1 METHAGIDRSGVFIN
16 EAILNPANS
25 RKLLIGNE
33 KQETLQRLGQE
44 IKDFNAVQTETLLK
58 IILSGLSTDD
68 RYWTQGARESA
79 LSVLPII
86 DLQKIVPKNKIFDHY
101 SSAVGNILDLG
112 INQLDPYGE
121 FDAVIRAGS
130 ILAPHI
136 ASSAY
141 GKAEIDSLINELKTK
156 AKLYPMVDATYL
168 LDQIDGLEE
177 RIYNYEIE
185 QEKDEGQGREE
196 LANQV
201 KALQDAGLSFTEIAD
216 QLGESI
222 QAVVSA
228 RQTESDQSDLSLVQ
242 IPGSNLPNINA
253 GDTPD
258 SIITSIH
265 ETKAESKD
273 GYLTPEQQKAL
284 NLLQEKVKTSVMQY
298 LDQKQTGDLSPLV
311 AMATGIGKGRIIHL
325 LIEEQMRK
333 NPGSK
338 VLLIVGTKNILVKQ
352 SNTKLSEYQQ
362 LGKLTEDIDE
372 YVEAESED
380 ELVQETTDIEE
391 NPLEGQT
398 SSEYT
403 TGRIGDI
410 NTNVHLATIQTT
422 HSRMITNRL
431 NPDDYDLVIVDE
443 VHNVGTPKR
452 KDTIDKFRRVA
463 GFTATP
469 YRNSGDLKDPEEY
482 GFKIIESFSLPD
494 AQNAG
499 FIPPLLG
506 VQINTKNLVSEIPTN
521 SAGEINYRK
530 LERLLKDSPDLL
542 PYISDRIE
550 RLLISPEGR
559 TYKTIIA
566 VNFVWEAEK
575 MSQLL
580 NKAGFR
586 VGVAVN
592 QEAAKSIHT
601 EDIPAKD
608 SVERYHLPE
617 DDPRS
622 IEILISPYVAS
633 EGFDAPFT
641 EVVVWASP
649 TQSGLRYT
657 QFTGRVTRRFPGKPF
672 GLIIDCLYQTN
683 QHTWSYN
690 MARWFKENVKSRN
703 GLLYLGPANQMESI
717 TNTVPAQTAEQQLTQ
732 EDKIPLTSLQE
743 EGNLERSS
751 ETDAAIT
758 TPWLTGMFIGSHE
771 MVRALA
777 EQVVDE
783 LKEKDDTKG
792 LVKQRRH
799 HNRTFTVVTDKNLF
813 IQKMTEKGAVVK
825 SSETEEAK
833 ETDAII
839 TFDWLRHT
847 FVGGSNKVN
856 PLVNQVL
863 QELRENDN
871 TRDLIVTI
879 RNGVTVVTNK
889 NLFIQKMTE
898 KGARLQEK
906 DLLELQETDAP
917 ITRGWLTD
925 TYHRRGE
932 VIRPL
937 ADMVI
942 KELSEDENTQ
952 GLVVRRKNGQA
963 IVTAVTDIELFK
975 RKMAEKEAETKEEH
989 ALKLQK
995 IGARITQRWLA
1006 DTFVQIRSDRRKVTN
1021 LANQVIRELEG
1032 DENTKDLVFKA
1043 SGRKGKSF
1051 TAITDK
1057 ELFIR
1062 KMIEKGAELKE
1073 QGKEEML
1080 NVQETDAAIT
1090 QPWLRATFYLDYSRS
1105 KSIADQVIGELR
1117 NDANTQGL
1125 VTKRKSGTHIITA
1138 VTDKDLFIQKM
1149 VEKGA
1154 KLKGN

>member
-1 METHAGIDRSGVFIN
+1 METNAGIDSSSVFIN

-25 RKLLIGNE
+25 RKLLIGEE
-33 KQETLQRLGQE
+33 KQKTLQRIGQE

-58 IILSGLSTDD
+58 IILSGLSTDN
-68 RYWTQGARESA
+68 RYWTQDARESA
-79 LSVLPII
+79 LAVLPII
-86 DLQKIVPKNKIFDHY
+86 DLKKIVPKNKIFDHY
-101 SSAVGNILDLG
+101 SLAVGNVLDLS
-112 INQLDPYGE
+112 IDQLDPYGQ
-121 FDAVIRAGS
+121 FDAVIGAGA
-130 ILAPHI
+130 ILAPHL
-136 ASSAY
+136 ASSEY

-156 AKLYPMVDATYL
+156 AKLYPIVDATYL
-168 LDQIDGLEE
+168 LDQIGKLEKK
-177 RIYNYEIE
+177 IYNYDIE
-185 QEKDEGQGREE
+185 EEKDEGQDREE

-222 QAVVSA
+222 QAVVGA
-228 RQTESDQSDLSLVQ
+228 RHTESDQSDLSLVQ

-284 NLLQEKVKTSVMQY
+284 NLLQEKVKTSVIQY
-298 LDQKQTGDLSPLV
+298 LDQKQTRDLSPLV

-333 NPGSK
+333 KPGSK

-352 SNTKLSEYQQ
+352 SHAKLSEYQQ

-372 YVEAESED
+372 YVEAENED
-380 ELVQETTDIEE
+380 ELVQETTDIDE

-403 TGRIGDI
+403 IGRIGDI

-422 HSRMITNRL
+422 HSRITTNRL

-452 KDTIDKFRRVA
+452 KDTIGRFRRVA

-469 YRNSGDLKDPEEY
+469 YRNSGDLNAPEEY

-506 VQINTKNLVSEIPTN
+506 VQINTKNLISEIPTN

-530 LERLLKDSPDLL
+530 LEKLLKDSPDLL
-542 PYISDRIE
+542 PYIADRIE
-550 RLLISPEGR
+550 RLLISHEGK

-586 VGVAVN
+586 VGVAIN
-592 QEAAKSIHT
+592 QEAAKAIHT

-608 SVERYHLPE
+608 SVERYHLPK

-672 GLIIDCLYQTN
+672 GLIVDCLYQTN
-683 QHTWSYN
+683 QHAWSYN

-717 TNTVPAQTAEQQLTQ
+717 TNTVPARTAEQQLTQ
-732 EDKIPLTSLQE
+732 EDKIPLASLQE
-743 EGNLERSS
+743 ELIEDIKESDFAISFKSVRSQFEGGN
-751 ETDAAIT
+751 
-758 TPWLTGMFIGSHE
+758 P
-771 MVRALA
+771 
-777 EQVVDE
+777 
-783 LKEKDDTKG
+783 
-792 LVKQRRH
+792 
-799 HNRTFTVVTDKNLF
+799 NLMP
-813 IQKMTEKGAVVK
+813 IA
-825 SSETEEAK
+825 
-833 ETDAII
+833 
-839 TFDWLRHT
+839 R
-847 FVGGSNKVN
+847 
-856 PLVNQVL
+856 QVL
-863 QELRENDN
+863 EKIREQDPK
-871 TRDLIVTI
+871 LIAQRKIGAHRIEAVTNRQKFI
-879 RNGVTVVTNK
+879 DEMIKRGVTV
-889 NLFIQKMTE
+889 
-898 KGARLQEK
+898 R
-906 DLLELQETDAP
+906 
-917 ITRGWLTD
+917 
-925 TYHRRGE
+925 
-932 VIRPL
+932 
-937 ADMVI
+937 
-942 KELSEDENTQ
+942 LSE
-952 GLVVRRKNGQA
+952 
-963 IVTAVTDIELFK
+963 
-975 RKMAEKEAETKEEH
+975 
-989 ALKLQK
+989 
-995 IGARITQRWLA
+995 
-1006 DTFVQIRSDRRKVTN
+1006 
-1021 LANQVIRELEG
+1021 
-1032 DENTKDLVFKA
+1032 
-1043 SGRKGKSF
+1043 
-1051 TAITDK
+1051 
-1057 ELFIR
+1057 
-1062 KMIEKGAELKE
+1062 IEK
-1073 QGKEEML
+1073 
-1080 NVQETDAAIT
+1080 VQETDAAIT
-1090 QPWLRATFYLDYSRS
+1090 DTWLRDIFITEPTRKNLNLLADDIVHALGENEDTRS
-1105 KSIADQVIGELR
+1105 LIKH
-1117 NDANTQGL
+1117 
-1125 VTKRKSGTHIITA
+1125 RKSGMRTITV
-1138 VTDKDLFIQKM
+1138 VTDKELFVQKM

-1154 KLKGN
+1154 RLRGEGILDLQETDAAITSRWLSHIFSGRYSFLKRHASQIIEELRASEDTKNLIVTRRNGNHYVISVTDSGLFKRMMAEKGARLK